1 MFCYSSYRWVFRHL
15 LKSECKSNF
24 RWRVHYVLAFWI
36 LKGIDGGNN
45 KFFYGTV
52 LRINGMDYFVPI
64 SSKSHNKQDDMP
76 IKSKDKI
83 KKEHATLRFAYMIP
97 VPHCCLNMLNIS
109 EINDY
114 TRKERIR
121 KELAFCRKRK
131 DKIEKQ
137 AASTYQRI
145 ISKVSIELLHNSC
158 DFKLLED
165 AYIQYSRENNLI

>member
-1 MFCYSSYRWVFRHL
+1 M
-15 LKSECKSNF
+15 
-24 RWRVHYVLAFWI
+24 
-36 LKGIDGGNN
+36 KGIDGGNN

-76 IKSKDKI
+76 IKSKDTI
-83 KKEHATLRFAYMIP
+83 KKEYATLRFAYMIS
-97 VPHCCLNMLNIS
+97 VPNCCLNMLNIS

-131 DKIEKQ
+131 DKIEK
-137 AASTYQRI
+137 
-145 ISKVSIELLHNSC
+145 
-158 DFKLLED
+158 
-165 AYIQYSRENNLI
+165 

>member
-1 MFCYSSYRWVFRHL
+1 
-15 LKSECKSNF
+15 
-24 RWRVHYVLAFWI
+24 
-36 LKGIDGGNN
+36 
-45 KFFYGTV
+45 
-52 LRINGMDYFVPI
+52 MDYFVPI

-83 KKEHATLRFAYMIP
+83 KKEYATLRFAYMIP
-97 VPHCCLNMLNIS
+97 VPNCCLNMLNIS

-121 KELAFCRKRK
+121 KELAFCCKRK

-145 ISKVSIELLHNSC
+145 ISKVSIELVHNSC
-158 DFKLLED
+158 DFKLLEE
-165 AYIQYSRENNLI
+165 AYMQYSRENNLI

>member
-1 MFCYSSYRWVFRHL
+1 M
-15 LKSECKSNF
+15 
-24 RWRVHYVLAFWI
+24 
-36 LKGIDGGNN
+36 KGIDGGNN

-97 VPHCCLNMLNIS
+97 VPNCCLNMLNIS

-121 KELAFCRKRK
+121 KELAFCLKRK

-145 ISKVSIELLHNSC
+145 ISKVSIELVHNSC
-158 DFKLLED
+158 DFKLLEE
-165 AYIQYSRENNLI
+165 AYMQYSRENNLI